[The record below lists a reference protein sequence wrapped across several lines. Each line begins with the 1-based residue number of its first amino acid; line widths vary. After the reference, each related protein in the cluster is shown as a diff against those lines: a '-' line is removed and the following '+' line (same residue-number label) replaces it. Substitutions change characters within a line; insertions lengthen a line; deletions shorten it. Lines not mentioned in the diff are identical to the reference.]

1 MKNILFVCTGNTC
14 RSSMA
19 KVLLRDILAKRDL
32 SGYEVDSA
40 GLAASP
46 GEKASPKAILA
57 VAELGLDLD
66 SHRAKQLTAELLL
79 WADLVLTMTAGHKKV
94 ILEIMPKMKNK
105 VYTLKEWAGNQME
118 DFDIV
123 DPYGQSEEVYCSCR
137 DELNKFLAKAA
148 DKLEEVNRS
157 EDSNCQ

>member
-1 MKNILFVCTGNTC
+1 MKKVLFVCTGNTC

-19 KVLLRDILAKRDL
+19 KVLLQAILAKRDL

-40 GLAASP
+40 GLAANP

-57 VAELGLDLD
+57 VEKLGLELV

-79 WADLVLTMTAGHKKV
+79 WADLVLTMTVSHKKV
-94 ILEIMPKMKNK
+94 ILEILPEMKKK
-105 VYTLKEWAGNQME
+105 VYTLKEWVGNQME

-123 DPYGQSEEVYCSCR
+123 DPYGQSEEIYCRCR
-137 DELNKFLAKAA
+137 DELDRFLAKTV
-148 DKLEEVNRS
+148 DKLEEVNKS